1 MKVKPILV
9 CDATFTGLRCPS
21 IEFGL
26 MLVYVSVMIISSS
39 PPREALS
46 LQFYNYPSQGKT
58 LWDT

>member
-9 CDATFTGLRCPS
+9 CDATFTGLHCPS

-39 PPREALS
+39 PPHEALS
-46 LQFYNYPSQGKT
+46 LQF
-58 LWDT
+58 